1 MERGAAAVG
10 DVRIRVADAD
20 EFEALVDIERRASV
34 RFADVPGLEH
44 WVGGDLTPIP
54 ALESVQRDGLVL
66 VAETTDEA
74 GRSERVGWCYAVPKD
89 DSLFVEQIDVLPE
102 FGRRGIGR
110 SLLDALAAIADER
123 GLQALTLTT
132 DAHVAW
138 NRPWYES
145 IGFTVLAPDEQ
156 GTDVAE
162 AVADE
167 ARRGFDL
174 SRRVAMRRPLARAA
188 GREPTDATG

>member
-1 MERGAAAVG
+1 MDASVAPSGA
-10 DVRIRVADAD
+10 VRIRGAHPD
-20 EFEALVDIERRASV
+20 ELEALVDIERRSSA

-44 WVGGDLTPIP
+44 WVGGDLTPIS
-54 ALESVQRDGLVL
+54 ALEDAQRDRLVL
-66 VAETTDEA
+66 VAEIADESGA
-74 GRSERVGWCYAVPKD
+74 VERVGWCYAVPKD

-102 FGRRGIGR
+102 YGRRGIGR
-110 SLLDALAAIADER
+110 SLLDALAAIAAER

-145 IGFTVLAPDEQ
+145 LGFVVLPPDEQ
-156 GTDVAE
+156 GPDVAA

-174 SRRVAMRRPLARAA
+174 SRRVAMRRPLSRSGEQPADTAS
-188 GREPTDATG
+188 